1 MAIES
6 LTETN
11 PQWAFLSLF
20 ILLVMVV
27 ICKCAFKKED
37 LEKYKPS
44 NWKYYGNLQ

>member
-1 MAIES
+1 MAVES

-20 ILLVMVV
+20 ILLVMVTV
-27 ICKCAFKKED
+27 CKYLFKDED

-44 NWKYYGNLQ
+44 NWNHYGDL

>member
-20 ILLVMVV
+20 ILLVMIA
-27 ICKCAFKKED
+27 ICKYVFKGED

-44 NWKYYGNLQ
+44 NWKYYGDL